1 MILHFLRHV
10 SVCLWIALLIG
21 GLGSFLILLALQ
33 PTVGVDAAP
42 LLAAGLLTAGFAAA
56 AWTANRLGLGRV
68 RRLMRRADR
77 AERDGLRKDAERAFQ
92 RALGVLD
99 SFWVSPRARRRTLL
113 PLAGRIARYYL
124 SESRLGSI
132 AEDFIARYLW
142 ACPGDAEVA
151 EQWVQHVERRGGLRE
166 EHQDLGDR
174 LADAHPHRPL
184 IQMAVARLCLA
195 AERTDYAALQTYRRA
210 CSGDGAAPAEFC
222 ADLERLFRRDGRT
235 DEWARQAFRRAGN
248 AVPATGAPP
257 TRKPPAPS
265 QRRAPDEDL
274 KDFTVSMPA
283 DEEEA
288 AFRMAPAAGEAE
300 GDEEEARVSL
310 IAEPRRPVV
319 GVRALA
325 RRGVAGLLVLRDRIR
340 RWGKLGLGQL
350 AGVWRYPGMRRALTL
365 SLILGAGIGG
375 GWLVLSRI
383 DVFESAPPSALPVS
397 LPSSPAPVAAADQF
411 ALQVAAYLRQDYA
424 LKLVEDLKKKGLK
437 AYSVETASSGKTWY
451 QVRIA
456 PFPDPQA
463 AREFGRDLKWRGV
476 IDDFYVTSASR

>member
-10 SVCLWIALLIG
+10 SVCLWIALLVG
-21 GLGSFLILLALQ
+21 GLGSFQLLALLQ
-33 PTVGVDAAP
+33 PAVGVDAAP

-124 SESRLGSI
+124 SESRLSHI

-151 EQWVQHVERRGGLRE
+151 EQWVQNVERRGRLRE
-166 EHQDLGDR
+166 EHQDLGAR
-174 LADAHPHRPL
+174 LADAHPHRPV

-210 CSGDGAAPAEFC
+210 CSGDGGAAAEFC
-222 ADLERLFRRDGRT
+222 ADLERLFRRNGRT
-235 DEWARQAFRRAGN
+235 DEWARQAFRRAGDP
-248 AVPATGAPP
+248 VPATGTPP
-257 TRKPPAPS
+257 PRKPPAPS
-265 QRRAPDEDL
+265 QRPTPDEEPM
-274 KDFTVSMPA
+274 DFTVSMPS

-288 AFRMAPAAGEAE
+288 AFRMAPAADEAE
-300 GDEEEARVSL
+300 EDEEERASLIPGPRRHRVSL
-310 IAEPRRPVV
+310 RELTRKAGV
-319 GVRALA
+319 GL
-325 RRGVAGLLVLRDRIR
+325 GLIHDRLRQ
-340 RWGKLGLGQL
+340 WGKAGIGQL
-350 AGVWRYPGMRRALTL
+350 AGVRRHPGMRRALVLTL
-365 SLILGAGIGG
+365 IAGAGAGV
-375 GWLVLSRI
+375 GWMVLNRI
-383 DVFESAPPSALPVS
+383 DVFEPDPASAPPVGLPA
-397 LPSSPAPVAAADQF
+397 SPASVAAADQF

-463 AREFGRDLKWRGV
+463 ARDFGRDLKWRGV